1 MSNVLI
7 FWIHC
12 KEANKSPAQEINKML
27 QLEANKE
34 SNSDLIVQK
43 MEEVEAVKDNLFDR
57 LRDGDNLLKKEF
69 EEFPYTTGEVI
80 QELYKKFTVTSLTY
94 GTVMKLKSVYGF
106 PCDDPW
112 SIFNPIPS

>member
-1 MSNVLI
+1 MNISYIENPNEDHIQAWRDIL
-7 FWIHC
+7 
-12 KEANKSPAQEINKML
+12 
-27 QLEANKE
+27 
-34 SNSDLIVQK
+34 
-43 MEEVEAVKDNLFDR
+43 EVEAVKDNLFDR

-106 PCDDPW
+106 PCNDPW